1 MADFDPPF
9 ADQGERRLPTTTE
22 QQLGFPCGPA
32 SRELFN
38 GLFWLLQGQIK
49 DIASEAGVIPS
60 QEGDITLLKRAVLAL
75 IDAATGG
82 GTADNYILMD
92 QARSRLPF
100 YPDVQHETGHL
111 GVLSPSTGAVR
122 VPGGR
127 TFLHRG
133 ILPVTTVQTDFVTD
147 PSKTYHLRWNPTDGF
162 VLRDLAS
169 GTYNPGTLAETDKAF
184 DSSYDDMLVARLV
197 TNSSNVVTVTNL
209 INKDRLTGRL
219 SLQGQNWRQG
229 ALVQER
235 VGDFSGSLNWART
248 PKTFAF
254 SVARHYSSKTTTAGD
269 SDLYIVEYGGSHLSP
284 MLDAFPFNRYET
296 KFSMLH
302 DDWDTTLDVIYDV
315 SFGA

>member
-9 ADQGERRLPTTTE
+9 ADQGERRLPSSTE

-92 QARSRLPF
+92 QARSRLPI

-111 GVLSPSTGAVR
+111 GVLSPSTGTVR
-122 VPGGR
+122 VPGSR

-133 ILPVTTVQTDFVTD
+133 IFPVTTVQTDFATD

-169 GTYNPGTLAETDKAF
+169 GTYNPGMLAETDPSF
-184 DSSYDDMLVARLV
+184 DSGYDDMLVARV
-197 TNSSNVVTVTNL
+197 ITNSSNVATITNLANKNRLATEISDTGAMTNPQTNNATRSTTLSWNWARLPQLSIYPSFIGTAATGLGSASGFRASDPHDHDFRINVTNL
-209 INKDRLTGRL
+209 SRYGASVSLGRDYAH
-219 SLQGQNWRQG
+219 QFDIKAQ
-229 ALVQER
+229 
-235 VGDFSGSLNWART
+235 
-248 PKTFAF
+248 
-254 SVARHYSSKTTTAGD
+254 
-269 SDLYIVEYGGSHLSP
+269 
-284 MLDAFPFNRYET
+284 
-296 KFSMLH
+296 
-302 DDWDTTLDVIYDV
+302 V
-315 SFGA
+315 SA

>member
-22 QQLGFPCGPA
+22 QQQGFPCGPA

-92 QARSRLPF
+92 QARLRLPI

-111 GVLSPSTGAVR
+111 GVLSPSTGTVR

-133 ILPVTTVQTDFVTD
+133 IFPVTTVQTDFATD

-169 GTYNPGTLAETDKAF
+169 GTYNPGTLAETNTAF
-184 DSSYDDMLVARLV
+184 DSGYDDMLVARVV
-197 TNSSNVVTVTNL
+197 TNSSNAATITNL
-209 INKDRLTGRL
+209 INRH
-219 SLQGQNWRQG
+219 SLLHMEASPLVPAHQNSGINDARFN
-229 ALVQER
+229 
-235 VGDFSGSLNWART
+235 FSWTYNFART
-248 PKTFAF
+248 PKVLL
-254 SVARHYSSKTTTAGD
+254 SGYGQM
-269 SDLYIVEYGGSHLSP
+269 VEGGSS
-284 MLDAFPFNRYET
+284 FPVDRDYNLYDPVITRYG
-296 KFSMLH
+296 
-302 DDWDTTLDVIYDV
+302 TTCTDIQNDYATWWRLGLMAV
-315 SFGA
+315 A